1 IEDTTAPELSDLPED
16 LTVACDKIPVAATLT
31 AVDHCDKDVSVQLEE
46 KTTTYGC
53 SSIIER
59 TWSATDC
66 AGNTT
71 SHTQIITIEDHKKPS
86 FVETLPV
93 DLTVS
98 CQEIPAAVTLT
109 AVDNCDNDVSV
120 QLEEKTT
127 TDGCSSIMERTWS
140 ATDCAGNTTS
150 HTQIITIEDHKGPSF
165 VETLPVDLTVS
176 CQEVPAAVTL
186 TAVDHCDNNVSVQME
201 DRNITG

>member
-1 IEDTTAPELSDLPED
+1 IM
-16 LTVACDKIPVAATLT
+16 K
-31 AVDHCDKDVSVQLEE
+31 
-46 KTTTYGC
+46 
-53 SSIIER
+53 R

-109 AVDNCDNDVSV
+109 AVDHCDNDVSV

-127 TDGCSSIMERTWS
+127 TDRCEGLRVGKWRS
-140 ATDCAGNTTS
+140 TDCAGNTTS
-150 HTQIITIEDHKGPSF
+150 HNQIITI
-165 VETLPVDLTVS
+165 
-176 CQEVPAAVTL
+176 
-186 TAVDHCDNNVSVQME
+186 
-201 DRNITG
+201 